1 MTRWALDTA
10 PPPFIQKVRP
20 YDGLVDRWNIY
31 DFLIPGLFLM
41 DSGMTPAGTGAQQ
54 GNRENAVEFHSC
66 QALTPESETATH
78 YFFGQPHNFAL
89 DRPEVT
95 ASIHQSI
102 VEAFEEDRAM
112 VTAQAKNL
120 AKRPDFRMTAIRA
133 DLALSRYRWLVER
146 MLADEAQQGAKADA
160 AALATAAE

>member
-1 MTRWALDTA
+1 
-10 PPPFIQKVRP
+10 
-20 YDGLVDRWNIY
+20 
-31 DFLIPGLFLM
+31 
-41 DSGMTPAGTGAQQ
+41 MTPAGTGAQQ
-54 GNRENAVEFHSC
+54 GNRENAVMFHSC

-78 YFFGQPHNFAL
+78 YFFGQPHNFAI

-102 VEAFEEDRAM
+102 VEAFEEDRTM
-112 VTAQAKNL
+112 VMAQARNL

-146 MLADEAQQGAKADA
+146 TLAAEAKTTPP
-160 AALATAAE
+160 LATAAE

>member
-1 MTRWALDTA
+1 MAT
-10 PPPFIQKVRP
+10 
-20 YDGLVDRWNIY
+20 
-31 DFLIPGLFLM
+31 
-41 DSGMTPAGTGAQQ
+41 Q
-54 GNRENAVEFHSC
+54 GNRENAAAFHSC

-102 VEAFEEDRAM
+102 VEAFEEGRAM
-112 VTAQAKNL
+112 VTAQAENL

-133 DLALSRYRWLVER
+133 DLALSRYRWLVDR
-146 MLADEAQQGAKADA
+146 MLAEEAQDGAKAGA
-160 AALATAAE
+160 APMATAAE